1 MIRDWDFLPPDAW
14 DRYRSF
20 DFALKEEDFEYFPAD
35 VPYYVRNY
43 VRDDVCDEVPDDP
56 PDDLFRDVPYD
67 VHDDVPHGVQFFH
80 HSYLQG
86 LDTYY
91 IPGIFPDGRMF
102 LCPHTSLDNNIF
114 SQFLFPYSS
123 FIKTGYKPRNYRA
136 KVLVFCRYTIF

>member
-1 MIRDWDFLPPDAW
+1 MIRVWDFLPPDAW

-67 VHDDVPHGVQFFH
+67 VHDDVTH
-80 HSYLQG
+80 
-86 LDTYY
+86 
-91 IPGIFPDGRMF
+91 
-102 LCPHTSLDNNIF
+102 
-114 SQFLFPYSS
+114 
-123 FIKTGYKPRNYRA
+123 
-136 KVLVFCRYTIF
+136 